1 MIIKVR
7 HKNGTPLQSTVT
19 RGELTAE
26 MRDRLTIPAGN
37 TVEDY
42 EDFNVW
48 RNKRGEVRA
57 VRPGGIFRIEV
68 ASYRRAGLETNPRRR
83 VESHPPA

>member
-1 MIIKVR
+1 MIIKVQ

-26 MRDRLTIPAGN
+26 MRDRLRIPAGN

-42 EDFNVW
+42 ADFNVW

-57 VRPGGIFRIEV
+57 VRPQGRLVPACGHSLRGV
-68 ASYRRAGLETNPRRR
+68 RGSRTTYRRA
-83 VESHPPA
+83 